1 MYEINEIKKRSRT
14 SCFASIGTF
23 SKENRAGFGT
33 DCWRLPRLPDSSLE
47 EPQTTTPSSSKT
59 CRVPNS
65 NSFCGCF
72 TIRKRYPSSSFES
85 KTKHIRSRR
94 YSLYDTSVDE
104 WTKILELAHRW
115 KFEEVKDLVIRELEK
130 MDMSPIDRINL
141 YHRYDVD
148 KNILLPRY
156 TSICVREDH
165 LSVGEGRQ
173 LGIETALN
181 LAQIRE
187 RVRSTP
193 TEGYSPCLTEGDVYA
208 IIKEVFAI
216 SELST
221 PASETAS
228 GRRDANGT
236 SGSTGASVVSS
247 RRHFLV
253 D

>member
-1 MYEINEIKKRSRT
+1 L
-14 SCFASIGTF
+14 
-23 SKENRAGFGT
+23 
-33 DCWRLPRLPDSSLE
+33 D
-47 EPQTTTPSSSKT
+47 
-59 CRVPNS
+59 
-65 NSFCGCF
+65 
-72 TIRKRYPSSSFES
+72 
-85 KTKHIRSRR
+85 
-94 YSLYDTSVDE
+94 
-104 WTKILELAHRW
+104 LAHRW
-115 KFEEVKDLVIRELEK
+115 KFEQVKHLVIRELEK

-193 TEGYSPCLTEGDVYA
+193 TEGCSPFTARGLTEGDVYA

-216 SELST
+216 SEPST
-221 PASETAS
+221 PSTETAGGS
-228 GRRDANGT
+228 RDANGT
-236 SGSTGASVVSS
+236 SASVVFITSLFFLLIDETVPTGGEENKYAANGAPGDGARKQEKSNAS
-247 RRHFLV
+247 RANSAASKCNGI
-253 D
+253 